1 MKVLPFIYW
10 DDEKPFAE
18 NIDLAF
24 PTWRNLEP
32 GSAVNEKNN
41 NYGKDQASSLS
52 LYIWQ
57 FLVEEWIIYMNL
69 VR

>member
-1 MKVLPFIYW
+1 MMKVLPFIYW

-52 LYIWQ
+52 LYI
-57 FLVEEWIIYMNL
+57 
-69 VR
+69 